1 MAFKVWEDPWLPKSP
16 PFTVNRHTPRRNGI
30 ERVSDLIDGDS
41 KTWNSALVRECFNK
55 EDSDLILSIPVS
67 TTQRRDYKIWHPSST
82 GLFSVKSAYH
92 LEKEG
97 SLALPS
103 NQRAQTSSAGVMP
116 LFWNGCGGCLSI
128 LRSNFFA
135 WKCFHEAVATNSAL
149 MCPVCGRAEES
160 ICHLLFLC
168 DFATRI
174 WIHSPFRLRLEEIQS
189 WRYISDWWSCIHD
202 RIKQAG
208 FPSSTMGLSLVYRWW
223 IWRARNDLVF

>member
-16 PFTVNRHTPRRNGI
+16 PFTVNRHTPRRTGI

-55 EDSDLILSIPVS
+55 EDADLILSIPVS

-116 LFWNGCGGCLSI
+116 LIWKRMWGLPIHPKIKFFCMEVLP
-128 LRSNFFA
+128 RSCCNKF
-135 WKCFHEAVATNSAL
+135 
-149 MCPVCGRAEES
+149 CPNVSCVWEGRGIYLPLA
-160 ICHLLFLC
+160 F
-168 DFATRI
+168 
-174 WIHSPFRLRLEEIQS
+174 
-189 WRYISDWWSCIHD
+189 
-202 RIKQAG
+202 
-208 FPSSTMGLSLVYRWW
+208 SL
-223 IWRARNDLVF
+223 